1 MEQIRELSLFDLMQ
15 QPKTE
20 VKHRR
25 KHHRISRKR
34 SENVKAFRSFLIA
47 YKMDMDKGIKVNVK
61 KLQNQFHV
69 GHFPKSYIP
78 VAKLRESSLEDI
90 NDGFAKICYKE
101 IQKYNQMRDSTKTSK
116 SMSTTTT
123 SNNVKVSSETAV
135 QLIDSA
141 ISSLQDLKKRL
152 TELINA

>member
-69 GHFPKSYIP
+69 GHFPKI
-78 VAKLRESSLEDI
+78 LHSSH
-90 NDGFAKICYKE
+90 
-101 IQKYNQMRDSTKTSK
+101 
-116 SMSTTTT
+116 TTP
-123 SNNVKVSSETAV
+123 
-135 QLIDSA
+135 
-141 ISSLQDLKKRL
+141 R
-152 TELINA
+152 